1 MNKEELPKDIEEV
14 LTNESV
20 EAIENAFKEKLELSV
35 EAALTQQDDLYAEK
49 LETLVASIDKD
60 HAQKMERLV
69 EAVDTNNAKKLAQVI
84 TKYETELNEGAVE
97 FKETLVESI
106 SNYIEEYVDDAIPAE
121 AIMEATRNK
130 EALNVLHNLRNTLS
144 VDSSL
149 MAESVKTAIVEGKTE
164 IDELKAEIAKLKANN
179 VTLTE
184 SYNDAKSAAFLESRT
199 AKFTDKKASYLKKVL
214 SDKTPKFIEENFE
227 YTARL
232 FDRKE
237 KEQMEVIREEAINQR
252 VVKVSKAPKP
262 VVVEKVEPSTPSN
275 PYLSGLDKMK

>member
-1 MNKEELPKDIEEV
+1 MNKEELPKDLEEV

-60 HAQKMERLV
+60 HAEKMEKLV

-84 TKYETELNEGAVE
+84 TKYETELNEGAVD

-106 SNYIEEYVDDAIPAE
+106 SNYIEEYIDDVIPTE
-121 AIMEATRNK
+121 AILEATKNK

-164 IDELKAEIAKLKANN
+164 IDELKAEIAKLKASNA
-179 VTLTE
+179 TLNE
-184 SYNDAKSAAFLESRT
+184 NYIEAKSAVFLEART
-199 AKFTDKKASYLKKVL
+199 SKFTEKKAAYLKKVL
-214 SDKTPKFIEENFE
+214 ADKTPKFIEENFE

-237 KEQMEVIREEAINQR
+237 KEQMEVIREEAISQR
-252 VVKVSKAPKP
+252 TVKADAPKP
-262 VVVEKVEPSTPSN
+262 VVVEKVEPSTPEN
-275 PYLSGLDKMK
+275 PYITGLDKMK

>member
-1 MNKEELPKDIEEV
+1 MSKEKLPKDIEEV

-20 EAIENAFKEKLELSV
+20 EAIETAFKEKLELSV

-60 HAQKMERLV
+60 HARKMERLV
-69 EAVDTNNAKKLAQVI
+69 EAVDTNNAKKLAKVVAM
-84 TKYETELNEGAVE
+84 YEGQLNEEAAS
-97 FKETLVESI
+97 FKEALVESI
-106 SNYIEEYVDDAIPAE
+106 SNYIEEYVDEAIPAE

-130 EALNVLHNLRNTLS
+130 EALNVLSNLRNTLA

-149 MAESVKTAIVEGKTE
+149 MAESVKTAIVEGKSE
-164 IDELKAEIAKLKANN
+164 IDELKAEIAELKSNN
-179 VTLTE
+179 QTLTE
-184 SYNDAKSAAFLESRT
+184 SYNEAKSAAFLESRT
-199 AKFTDKKASYLKKVL
+199 AKFTAKKAAYLKKVL
-214 SDKTPKFIEENFE
+214 SDKTPRFIEENFE

-237 KEQMEVIREEAINQR
+237 KEQMEVIREEAISQR
-252 VVKVSKAPKP
+252 TVKADAPKQ
-262 VVVEKVEPSTPSN
+262 VVVEKVEPSTPEN

>member
-1 MNKEELPKDIEEV
+1 MNKEELPKELEEV

-35 EAALTQQDDLYAEK
+35 EAALTQQDELYAEK
-49 LETLVASIDKD
+49 LEQLVESIDKD
-60 HAQKMERLV
+60 HSAKMERVV
-69 EAVDTNNAKKLAQVI
+69 EAVDQNNAAKLAKVV
-84 TKYETELNEGAVE
+84 TKYEVELNEGAVE

-106 SNYIEEYVDDAIPAE
+106 SNYLEEYIEEAIPVE
-121 AIMEATRNK
+121 SIMEATRNK
-130 EALNVLHNLRNTLS
+130 EALNVLNNLRNTLA

-149 MAESVKTAIVEGKTE
+149 MAESVKEAIVEGKTE
-164 IDELKAEIAKLKANN
+164 IDELKAEIAELKQNN

-184 SYNDAKSAAFLESRT
+184 SYNEAKSAAFLESRC
-199 AKFTDKKASYLKKVL
+199 AKFTDKKSAYLKKVL
-214 SDKTPKFIEENFE
+214 SDKSPRFIEENFE

-237 KEQMEVIREEAINQR
+237 KEQLEVIREEAISQR
-252 VVKVSKAPKP
+252 TVKADAPKP
-262 VVVEKVEPSTPSN
+262 VVVEKVEPSTPEN

>member
-1 MNKEELPKDIEEV
+1 MSKEKLPKEIEEV

-20 EAIENAFKEKLELSV
+20 EAIETAFKEKLELSV

-60 HAQKMERLV
+60 HATKMERLV
-69 EAVDTNNAKKLAQVI
+69 EAVDTNNAKKLAKVVS
-84 TKYETELNEGAVE
+84 KYETELNEGAVD

-106 SNYIEEYVDDAIPAE
+106 SNYIEEYVDEAIPAE

-130 EALNVLHNLRNTLS
+130 EALNVLHNLRNTLA

-149 MAESVKTAIVEGKTE
+149 MAEGVKTAIVEGKSE

-199 AKFTDKKASYLKKVL
+199 AKFNDKKSAYLKKVL
-214 SDKTPKFIEENFE
+214 NDKSPKFIEENFE

-237 KEQMEVIREEAINQR
+237 KEQMEVIREEAISNR
-252 VVKVSKAPKP
+252 TVKADAPKP
-262 VVVEKVEPSTPSN
+262 VVVEKVEPSIPEN
-275 PYLSGLDKMK
+275 PYLSGLDRMK

>member
-1 MNKEELPKDIEEV
+1 MSKEKLPKEIEEV

-20 EAIENAFKEKLELSV
+20 EAIETAFKEKLELSV
-35 EAALTQQDDLYAEK
+35 EAALTQQDELYAEK

-60 HAQKMERLV
+60 HAAKMENLV
-69 EAVDTNNAKKLAQVI
+69 EAVDQNNAKKLAQVVS
-84 TKYETELNEGAVE
+84 KYETELNEGAVE

-106 SNYIEEYVDDAIPAE
+106 SNYIEEYIDEVIPAE
-121 AIMEATRNK
+121 SILEATQNK
-130 EALNVLHNLRNTLS
+130 EALNVLNNLRNTLA

-149 MAESVKTAIVEGKTE
+149 MAESVKEAIVEGKTE
-164 IDELKAEIAKLKANN
+164 IDELKAEIAELKQNN
-179 VTLTE
+179 QTLTE

-199 AKFTDKKASYLKKVL
+199 AKFNDKKATYLKKVL
-214 SDKTPKFIEENFE
+214 SDKSPRFIEENFE

-237 KEQMEVIREEAINQR
+237 EEQLAVIREEAISQR
-252 VVKVSKAPKP
+252 TVKADAPKP
-262 VVVEKVEPSTPSN
+262 VVVEKVEPSTPEN

>member
-1 MNKEELPKDIEEV
+1 MSKEKLPKDIEEV

-20 EAIENAFKEKLELSV
+20 EAIETAFKEKLELSV

-49 LETLVASIDKD
+49 LETLV
-60 HAQKMERLV
+60 
-69 EAVDTNNAKKLAQVI
+69 
-84 TKYETELNEGAVE
+84 
-97 FKETLVESI
+97 ESI
-106 SNYIEEYVDDAIPAE
+106 SNYIEEYVDEAIPAE

-130 EALNVLHNLRNTLS
+130 EALNVLSNLRNTLA

-149 MAESVKTAIVEGKTE
+149 MAESVKTAIVEGKSE
-164 IDELKAEIAKLKANN
+164 IDELKAEIAELKSNN
-179 VTLTE
+179 QTLTE
-184 SYNDAKSAAFLESRT
+184 SYNEAKSAAFLESRT
-199 AKFTDKKASYLKKVL
+199 AKFTAKKAAYLKKVL
-214 SDKTPKFIEENFE
+214 SDKTPRFIEENFE

-252 VVKVSKAPKP
+252 TVKVSKAPKP

>member
-1 MNKEELPKDIEEV
+1 MSKEKLPKEIEEV
-14 LTNESV
+14 LTSESV
-20 EAIENAFKEKLELSV
+20 EAIETAFKEKLELSV

-60 HAQKMERLV
+60 HATKMERLV
-69 EAVDTNNAKKLAQVI
+69 EAVDTNNAKKLALVVA
-84 TKYETELNEGAVE
+84 KYETELNEGAVE
-97 FKETLVESI
+97 FKEALVESI
-106 SNYIEEYVDDAIPAE
+106 STYIEEYVDEAIPTE

-130 EALNVLHNLRNTLS
+130 EALNVLHNLRNTLA

-149 MAESVKTAIVEGKTE
+149 MAEGVKTAIVEGKNE

-199 AKFTDKKASYLKKVL
+199 AKFNDKKSAYLKKVL
-214 SDKTPKFIEENFE
+214 SDKSPKFIEENFE

-237 KEQMEVIREEAINQR
+237 KEQMEVIREEAISNR
-252 VVKVSKAPKP
+252 TVKADAPKAI
-262 VVVEKVEPSTPSN
+262 VVEKVEPSIPEN
-275 PYLSGLDKMK
+275 PYLSGLDRMK

>member
-1 MNKEELPKDIEEV
+1 MSKEKLPKEVEEV
-14 LTNESV
+14 LTSESV
-20 EAIENAFKEKLELSV
+20 EAIETAFKEKLELSV

-60 HAQKMERLV
+60 HATKMERLV
-69 EAVDTNNAKKLAQVI
+69 EAVDTNNAKKLAKVVS
-84 TKYETELNEGAVE
+84 KYETELNEGAVD

-106 SNYIEEYVDDAIPAE
+106 STYIEEYIDEAIPAE

-130 EALNVLHNLRNTLS
+130 EALNVLHNLRNTLA

-149 MAESVKTAIVEGKTE
+149 MAENVKTAIVEGKTE
-164 IDELKAEIAKLKANN
+164 IDELKAEIAELKQNN

-199 AKFTDKKASYLKKVL
+199 AKFNDKKSAYLKKVL
-214 SDKTPKFIEENFE
+214 SDKSPKFIEENFE

-237 KEQMEVIREEAINQR
+237 KEQMEVIREEAISR
-252 VVKVSKAPKP
+252 RTVKADAPKP
-262 VVVEKVEPSTPSN
+262 VVVEKVEPSIPEN

>member
-60 HAQKMERLV
+60 HATKMERLV

-106 SNYIEEYVDDAIPAE
+106 SNYIEEYVDEAIPAE
-121 AIMEATRNK
+121 AILEATRNK
-130 EALNVLHNLRNTLS
+130 EALNVLHNLRNTLA

-149 MAESVKTAIVEGKTE
+149 MAESVKSAIVEGKSE
-164 IDELKAEIAKLKANN
+164 IDELKAEIAKLKEANT
-179 VTLTE
+179 TLNE
-184 SYNDAKSAAFLESRT
+184 NYNEAKSAVFLEART
-199 AKFTDKKASYLKKVL
+199 AKFTEKKAAYLKKVL
-214 SDKTPKFIEENFE
+214 NDKTPRFIEENFE

-237 KEQMEVIREEAINQR
+237 KEQMEVIREEAISQR
-252 VVKVSKAPKP
+252 TVKADAPKP
-262 VVVEKVEPSTPSN
+262 VVVEKVEPKSAGN
-275 PYLSGLDKMK
+275 PYLDGLNKMK

>member
-1 MNKEELPKDIEEV
+1 MSKEKLPKDIEEV

-20 EAIENAFKEKLELSV
+20 EAIETAFKEKLELSV

-69 EAVDTNNAKKLAQVI
+69 EAVDTNNAKKLAKVVSM
-84 TKYETELNEGAVE
+84 YEGQLNEEAAS

-106 SNYIEEYVDDAIPAE
+106 SNYIEEYVDEAIPAE

-130 EALNVLHNLRNTLS
+130 EALNVLSNLRNTLA
-144 VDSSL
+144 VDSSR
-149 MAESVKTAIVEGKTE
+149 MAESVKTAIVEGKSE
-164 IDELKAEIAKLKANN
+164 IDELKAEIAELKSNN
-179 VTLTE
+179 QTLTE
-184 SYNDAKSAAFLESRT
+184 SYNEAKSAAFLESRT
-199 AKFTDKKASYLKKVL
+199 AKFTAKKAAYLKKVL
-214 SDKTPKFIEENFE
+214 SDKTPRFIEENFE

-237 KEQMEVIREEAINQR
+237 KEQMEVIREEAISQR
-252 VVKVSKAPKP
+252 TVKADAPKP
-262 VVVEKVEPSTPSN
+262 VVVEKVEPSTPEN

>member
-1 MNKEELPKDIEEV
+1 MSKEKLPKEIEEV
-14 LTNESV
+14 LTSESV
-20 EAIENAFKEKLELSV
+20 EAIETAFKEKLELSV

-60 HAQKMERLV
+60 HATKMERLV
-69 EAVDTNNAKKLAQVI
+69 EAVDTNNAKKLALVVA
-84 TKYETELNEGAVE
+84 KYETELNEGAVE
-97 FKETLVESI
+97 FKEALVESI
-106 SNYIEEYVDDAIPAE
+106 STYIEEYVDEAIPTE

-130 EALNVLHNLRNTLS
+130 EALNVLHNLRNTLA

-149 MAESVKTAIVEGKTE
+149 MAEGVKTAIVEGKNE

-184 SYNDAKSAAFLESRT
+184 SYNDVKSAAFLESRT
-199 AKFTDKKASYLKKVL
+199 AKFNDKKSAYLKKVL
-214 SDKTPKFIEENFE
+214 SDKSPKFIEENFE

-237 KEQMEVIREEAINQR
+237 KEQMEVIREEAISNR
-252 VVKVSKAPKP
+252 TVKADAPKP
-262 VVVEKVEPSTPSN
+262 VVVEKVEPSIPEN
-275 PYLSGLDKMK
+275 PYLSGLDRMK